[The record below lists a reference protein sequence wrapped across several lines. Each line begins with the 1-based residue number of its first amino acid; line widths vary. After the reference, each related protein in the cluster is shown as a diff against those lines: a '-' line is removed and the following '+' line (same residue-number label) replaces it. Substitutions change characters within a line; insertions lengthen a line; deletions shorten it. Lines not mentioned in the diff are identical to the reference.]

1 MSAPRRGRDVTRR
14 GIFLAATAIPLAAC
28 EAPYGI
34 DYKMV
39 RDSFAV
45 SLGLEQPPG
54 VTLEQASQVP
64 YSSLGYRVGHAP
76 EQMLVLG
83 SSSGSANLWT
93 SAERRSIVTK
103 TGRITKTAGFPWNL
117 SETYWHSP
125 DALAEGLHVTVQP
138 TLRLLDF
145 KDADKFGVRLQGEFK
160 LAGETEVTI
169 LGAKISTLRL
179 LETCHCEDFDWD
191 FQNEF
196 WIDRQTGFAW
206 RSIQY
211 VHPNLEPFMLEIF
224 RPPE

>member
-1 MSAPRRGRDVTRR
+1 MTRR
-14 GIFLAATAIPLAAC
+14 SVLWAAMAAPLSAC

-34 DYKMV
+34 DYKTV

-54 VTLEQASQVP
+54 ITLEQASQVP
-64 YSSLGYRVGHAP
+64 YSSLGFRIGNSS

-83 SSSGSANLWT
+83 AASGGANIWT
-93 SAERRSIVTK
+93 SAEHRAIVTK
-103 TGRITKTAGFPWNL
+103 AGRVTQTAGFPWNL

-125 DALAEGLHVTVQP
+125 DVLADGLQVTAQK

-145 KDADKFGVRLQGEFK
+145 KDANKFGVRLQGQFET
-160 LAGETEVTI
+160 AGESEVVI
-169 LGAKISTLRL
+169 LGAKIPTRTL

-191 FQNEF
+191 FQNRF
-196 WIDRQTGFAW
+196 WIDRHTGFVW

-211 VHPNLEPFMLEIF
+211 VHPNLAPFAIEIL
-224 RPPE
+224 RPPQ